1 MRFPKLTEERHSRQ
15 AGALARAKPSRGGA
29 RTNGSAVVA
38 CSAELL
44 LSSTV
49 SENPSAAESSMSP
62 SICRLAPSRSECGI
76 EDSAAEG
83 FIEDSAAEG
92 FLDEPVDLPTGTEQ
106 IGVRHC
112 PMAGA
117 AGGQGS
123 TYPETDLSA
132 HDPVRVDHCCA
143 VPPAAAGMRLA
154 PNSKTLVT
162 SLRRG
167 GEIDLTD
174 AQADLLNQMN
184 RHDRASTHWR
194 ARPDDGDR
202 THTEQTQS
210 P

>member
-76 EDSAAEG
+76 ALWLA
-83 FIEDSAAEG
+83 
-92 FLDEPVDLPTGTEQ
+92 LQ
-106 IGVRHC
+106 GVRDRLTRRPIYQHTILF
-112 PMAGA
+112 ALI
-117 AGGQGS
+117 
-123 TYPETDLSA
+123 T
-132 HDPVRVDHCCA
+132 CCA

-167 GEIDLTD
+167 GGD
-174 AQADLLNQMN
+174 
-184 RHDRASTHWR
+184 
-194 ARPDDGDR
+194 RPD
-202 THTEQTQS
+202 
-210 P
+210 

>member
-1 MRFPKLTEERHSRQ
+1 
-15 AGALARAKPSRGGA
+15 
-29 RTNGSAVVA
+29 
-38 CSAELL
+38 
-44 LSSTV
+44 
-49 SENPSAAESSMSP
+49 MSP

-76 EDSAAEG
+76 APWLA
-83 FIEDSAAEG
+83 
-92 FLDEPVDLPTGTEQ
+92 LQ
-106 IGVRHC
+106 GVRDRLTRRPIYQHTILF
-112 PMAGA
+112 ALI
-117 AGGQGS
+117 
-123 TYPETDLSA
+123 T
-132 HDPVRVDHCCA
+132 CCA

-194 ARPDDGDR
+194 ARPDDGAR